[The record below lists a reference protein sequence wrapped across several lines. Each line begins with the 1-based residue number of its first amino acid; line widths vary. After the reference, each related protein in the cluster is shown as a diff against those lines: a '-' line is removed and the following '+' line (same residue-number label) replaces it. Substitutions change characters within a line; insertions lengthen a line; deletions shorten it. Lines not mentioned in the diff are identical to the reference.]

1 MNSLVAGGAVSKV
14 DPDSTGV
21 NPAWRKAL
29 THVIWGQ
36 GWDEGASVSEIDR
49 RRAALAKTLGQLSN
63 LTGSSAYFN
72 EVPLLIYG
80 RNGDAHL
87 DFRRSCLSPTQST
100 PLVIIT
106 TN

>member
-1 MNSLVAGGAVSKV
+1 MSKV

-29 THVIWGQ
+29 THVDWGQ
-36 GWDEGASVSEIDR
+36 GWEEGASASEIDQM
-49 RRAALAKTLGQLSN
+49 RAALAKTLGKLST

-72 EVPLLIYG
+72 EVPLLICG
-80 RNGDAHL
+80 KNRDAHL
-87 DFRRSCLSPTQST
+87 DFRHPCLSLTQSI
-100 PLVIIT
+100 PSLVIIT

>member
-1 MNSLVAGGAVSKV
+1 MSKV

-29 THVIWGQ
+29 THVVWGQ
-36 GWDEGASVSEIDR
+36 VWHEGASVSEIDQM
-49 RRAALAKTLGQLSN
+49 RAALAKTLGELST

-72 EVPLLIYG
+72 EVPLLICG
-80 RNGDAHL
+80 KNRNAHL
-87 DFRRSCLSPTQST
+87 DFRHPCLSPTQST
-100 PLVIIT
+100 PSLVIIT

>member
-1 MNSLVAGGAVSKV
+1 MSKV

-29 THVIWGQ
+29 AHIDWGPT
-36 GWDEGASVSEIDR
+36 WDEGASASEIDQL
-49 RRAALAKTLGQLSN
+49 RAALAKTLEKLST

-72 EVPLLIYG
+72 EVPLLICG
-80 RNGDAHL
+80 RNIDAHL
-87 DFRRSCLSPTQST
+87 DFRHLCLSPTQST
-100 PLVIIT
+100 PSLVIIT